1 MRNVITTIVVVVA
14 IGLYAYPKW
23 HRARL
28 AAQPAASTEKAA
40 AEEEDQPIAIERDE
54 RFRCDGRT
62 RCSQF
67 DSCEEAT
74 WFINNCPGMKMD
86 GDNDGVPCEDHHC
99 PHS

>member
-1 MRNVITTIVVVVA
+1 MSKFVAVIVVVAV
-14 IGLYAYPKW
+14 GFFGYQRY

-28 AAQPAASTEKAA
+28 ASQPPEAVGEISVADQ
-40 AEEEDQPIAIERDE
+40 EESPEVAHDDRYG
-54 RFRCDGRT
+54 CDGRT

-86 GDNDGVPCEDHHC
+86 GDNDGVPCESHLC
-99 PHS
+99 AHS